1 MNAAM
6 NRSALLDRGA
16 AEYRAGALQAAA
28 ATFGEVVRAAPNDA
42 EALSNLAG
50 VLNAAQRAEAAEA
63 ACRAA
68 LAERPGYWAAL
79 ANLGGALHRQ
89 DRLDEA
95 ADAYIAA
102 VNANPA
108 NVSAWTS
115 LGVVLTEQ
123 WRMEGALTAHNAAV
137 KLAPHDPE
145 VRNNRAI
152 ALLTAGHYE
161 EGFAEFEW
169 RWRCPKMAPHGMTAP
184 QWRGEATGHQIVL
197 VHDEGGFGDTL
208 QFIRFVPLLA
218 ARGIRTVLRVQAPL
232 VRLIHRYLPG
242 AVIVSEQDAL
252 PAHDLHCPMLSLP
265 AMLGTRLRDL
275 PGSAPYL
282 TADVHSVAR
291 WHERLQRGPGA
302 SGLQVGLV
310 WAGSPRL
317 GMPEA
322 RAMNLRR
329 SVRLAQ
335 LAPLG
340 GVAGVRFI
348 SLQLGGAEEAAQV
361 PGLSLLNPMAEMR
374 DFDDTASLVAAL
386 DLVITVDSA
395 VAHLAAA
402 LGRPVWVLS
411 RHDACWRWLAG
422 RRDSPWYPSLLLY
435 RQPRPGDWGSVVS
448 KIHEDLSLA
457 TRNKAASLG

>member
-1 MNAAM
+1 MT
-6 NRSALLDRGA
+6 RSDLLDRGA
-16 AEYRAGALQAAA
+16 EQYRAGALQAAA
-28 ATFGEVVRAAPNDA
+28 ATFGQILQDVPDDP

-50 VLNAAQRAEAAEA
+50 VLNAAQCPQAAEA
-63 ACRAA
+63 ACRTA
-68 LAERPGYWAAL
+68 LAAQPGYWAAL

-95 ADAYIAA
+95 SAAYIAA

-123 WRMEGALTAHNAAV
+123 WRMDGALTAHDAAL

-152 ALLTAGHYE
+152 ALLTAGAYD

-169 RWRCPKMAPHGMTAP
+169 RWRCPTMAPHGMTVP
-184 QWRGEATGHQIVL
+184 QWHGETTGDRVVL

-208 QFIRFVPLLA
+208 QFVRFVPLLA
-218 ARGIRTVLRVQAPL
+218 ARGVRMVLRVQAPL
-232 VRLIHRYLPG
+232 LRLLRRNLPG
-242 AVIVSEQDAL
+242 LDVIVSDEDAL
-252 PAHDLHCPMLSLP
+252 PPHDLHCPMLSLP
-265 AMLGTRLRDL
+265 AILGTTIKGL
-275 PGSAPYL
+275 PGRTPYL
-282 TADVHSVAR
+282 AAGVPDVAR
-291 WHERLQRGPGA
+291 WRERLSAEPGRP
-302 SGLQVGLV
+302 LLKVGLV
-310 WAGSPRL
+310 WAGSTRL

-335 LAPLG
+335 LEPLAR
-340 GVAGVRFI
+340 VADVRFV
-348 SLQLGGAEEAAQV
+348 SLQLDGAEEAAQV
-361 PGLSLLNPMAEMR
+361 PGLQLFDATAEMR

-386 DLVITVDSA
+386 DLVISVDSA

-402 LGRPVWVLS
+402 LGRPVWVMS

-422 RRDSPWYPSLLLY
+422 RNDSPWYPALRLY
-435 RQPRPGDWGSVVS
+435 RQPRPGDWESLVVEVMRELRQVAQDR
-448 KIHEDLSLA
+448 KQGLLF
-457 TRNKAASLG
+457 